1 MDAALILALQG
12 PPAMAD
18 ARAVAWRGAWL
29 PVVVRAE
36 AVPAALRLPPLLA
49 DERTPPEIRLAA
61 AIAANRVDLA
71 FAVLKRQ
78 GKPLAV
84 LPNCQR
90 VLAAW
95 AVAEAGRLGLP
106 AVRQGNI
113 AVASPAQVE
122 ALITATSQG
131 VRDAGELL
139 QADAWQRWAGPL
151 VVVAGEQPSP
161 GVVVRPALPIIRV
174 GLDGADAAVLRGR
187 VAAAVIGLHFAL
199 ADPPTAPQADGWP
212 PWLVQGLG
220 ALAMRKAAGQEL
232 GPATALELRQRRGAD
247 AIAATLTASEPDRE
261 LAAAIV
267 TVLVQPAQR
276 AALPNLLDAIRHGS
290 GSAAALQIAYGLTPK
305 RLCEVK

>member
-1 MDAALILALQG
+1 MLPVMDAALILALQG

-29 PVVVRAE
+29 PLVVRAE
-36 AVPAALRLPPLLA
+36 AVPAALRLPPMLA
-49 DERTPPEIRLAA
+49 DGRTPPETRLAA
-61 AIAANRVDLA
+61 AIAANRIDLA
-71 FAVLKRQ
+71 FALLKRLDR
-78 GKPLAV
+78 PLAS

-90 VLAAW
+90 VLATW
-95 AVAEAGRLGLP
+95 ALAEAGRQGLP

-139 QADAWQRWAGPL
+139 QTDAWPRWAGPL
-151 VVVAGEQPSP
+151 VVVAGEQPTP
-161 GVVVRPALPIIRV
+161 GVAVRPALPIIRV
-174 GLDGADAAVLRGR
+174 GMDAADPAVLRGR
-187 VAAAVIGLHFAL
+187 VAAAVIALHLAL
-199 ADPPTAPQADGWP
+199 ADPPAEGWP

-220 ALAMRKAAGQEL
+220 VLAMRKATGQEP
-232 GPATALELRQRRGAD
+232 GPATALELRQRRGAA
-247 AIAATLTASEPDRE
+247 AIAATFTASEPEDE

-267 TVLVQPAQR
+267 AVLVQPGQR

-290 GSAAALQIAYGLTPK
+290 GSAAALQIAYGLTPQ
-305 RLCEVK
+305 RLCEVR